1 MMARPVR
8 TLLVED
14 EPHARRYLRE
24 LLADDEQIVIVGEAS
39 NGIEGAELIRAL
51 APDLVFLDIQMPE
64 ADGFALIARASH
76 EVPRDALPAFVFV
89 TAFDEYAVRA
99 FDVEAVD
106 YLCKPFGRDRL
117 ATAVE
122 RALRHL
128 RAREVTAAASSS
140 AVSEGAIAGGGE
152 GLASAAAGAGAGAG
166 GGVAA
171 AANAGAAEDDEARV
185 SAGIASIGGASS
197 PWLARIAIKEEE
209 GITFVS
215 VSDILWIEAANKY
228 VVIHTPQ
235 AKHIARQTVQSL
247 AQELDP
253 AQFVR
258 VHRSILVRKSA
269 VRGLHPLF
277 HGDYVLRLTNGTEL
291 TLSRTFRDAFFAAMS
306 R

>member
-1 MMARPVR
+1 MMRSVR

-24 LLADDEQIVIVGEAS
+24 LLADDDQITIVGEAS
-39 NGIEGAELIRAL
+39 NGIEGAELIRRL
-51 APDLVFLDIQMPE
+51 SPELVFLDIQMPE
-64 ADGFALIARASH
+64 ADGFALIARASKAV
-76 EVPRDALPAFVFV
+76 ERDAMPAFVFV

-99 FDVEAVD
+99 FEVEAVD
-106 YLCKPFGRDRL
+106 YLTKPFGRERL

-122 RALRHL
+122 RALRYL
-128 RAREVTAAASSS
+128 RTREALAAASMSASSPSS
-140 AVSEGAIAGGGE
+140 ASDAA
-152 GLASAAAGAGAGAG
+152 ADDDARAAAGVGASDGSAAG
-166 GGVAA
+166 G
-171 AANAGAAEDDEARV
+171 
-185 SAGIASIGGASS
+185 
-197 PWLARIAIKEEE
+197 PWLARIAIKEDE

-215 VSDILWIEAANKY
+215 VQDILWIEAANKY

-235 AKHIARQTVQSL
+235 AKHVARQTVQSL
-247 AQELDP
+247 ARELDP